1 MQEKTTALPEKI
13 QAAIDHHQTAKQAFI
28 DSYDKYKATLA
39 RLDKHRKT
47 AQAAHNQAQQTGQQ
61 WRELIRLSDGALT
74 KEITALRRKET
85 EDNDLAEEFDKVVL
99 EVESIAIV
107 SEREAYEMWCIHG
120 EAFHNA
126 VETYDAY
133 LLEKATRVLFALP
146 EAKIIARAM
155 NKRADLII
163 DETKNLYGRD
173 ETAEGQKAYRQG
185 ANQRVGALLLEMF
198 QKTLAGLPD
207 DDGIDDLHK
216 ALTLMDSSLID
227 KRKFAPK
234 SPAQKHIERHQ
245 AANNAA

>member
-99 EVESIAIV
+99 EVESIAIE
-107 SEREAYEMWCIHG
+107 SEREAYEMWCKHG
-120 EAFHNA
+120 EACHNA
-126 VETYDAY
+126 AKLYDDHV
-133 LLEKATRVLFALP
+133 LQNATRELLALP
-146 EAKIIARAM
+146 EAKVIALNIRQSM
-155 NKRADLII
+155 NKSIANSEYCYGLDATKSGQEQYLAIAKEKAGNYLVSLFLGLI
-163 DETKNLYGRD
+163 DGVED
-173 ETAEGQKAYRQG
+173 
-185 ANQRVGALLLEMF
+185 NQMF
-198 QKTLAGLPD
+198 D
-207 DDGIDDLHK
+207 DVRK
-216 ALTLMDSSLID
+216 SLTMENSSLID

-234 SPAQKHIERHQ
+234 SPAQKHIERYQ
-245 AANNAA
+245 ATDNAA

>member
-1 MQEKTTALPEKI
+1 MQDKITALPEHV
-13 QAAIDHHQTAKQAFI
+13 QAAIDHHETAKQAFI
-28 DSYDKYKATLA
+28 DSYDKYKTTLA

-47 AQAAHNQAQQTGQQ
+47 AQAAHNEAQQTGQQ
-61 WRELIRLSDGALT
+61 WRELIRQTDGALT

-99 EVESIAIV
+99 EVESIALV
-107 SEREAYEMWCIHG
+107 SEREAYDAWRTHG

-216 ALTLMDSSLID
+216 TLTLMDSSLID

>member
-1 MQEKTTALPEKI
+1 
-13 QAAIDHHQTAKQAFI
+13 
-28 DSYDKYKATLA
+28 
-39 RLDKHRKT
+39 
-47 AQAAHNQAQQTGQQ
+47 
-61 WRELIRLSDGALT
+61 
-74 KEITALRRKET
+74 
-85 EDNDLAEEFDKVVL
+85 
-99 EVESIAIV
+99 
-107 SEREAYEMWCIHG
+107 
-120 EAFHNA
+120 
-126 VETYDAY
+126 
-133 LLEKATRVLFALP
+133 
-146 EAKIIARAM
+146 M

-198 QKTLAGLPD
+198 QKTLAGLPE
-207 DDGIDDLHK
+207 DDGIDDLHN

>member
-61 WRELIRLSDGALT
+61 WRELIRQSDGALT

-85 EDNDLAEEFDKVVL
+85 EENDLAEEFDKVVL
-99 EVESIAIV
+99 EVESIALV
-107 SEREAYEMWCIHG
+107 SEREAYEAWRLHG

-146 EAKIIARAM
+146 EAKIIARAK
-155 NKRADLII
+155 NKRADFII
-163 DETKNLYGRD
+163 EETKNLYGMD